1 MGARGTGAGSHS
13 RKPPPGPFCDGVAPR
28 VGGWPGITEVT
39 MNGNIQ
45 KMMKQ
50 AQKLQRQM
58 MEAQEALAEE
68 RVEATSGGGMVK
80 VVADGQ
86 QNVLE
91 IKIDREAVDPE
102 DVEMLEDLVLAAVSE
117 ALRKSRELA
126 EERMGAFTKGIKI
139 PGLT

>member
-1 MGARGTGAGSHS
+1 
-13 RKPPPGPFCDGVAPR
+13 
-28 VGGWPGITEVT
+28 

-58 MEAQEALAEE
+58 LEAQEALAEE
-68 RVEATSGGGMVK
+68 RVEATSGGGTVR

-86 QNVLE
+86 QNILE
-91 IKIDREAVDPE
+91 VKIAPEAVDPD

-117 ALRKSRELA
+117 ALKKSRELA
-126 EERMGAFTKGIKI
+126 EERLGAFTKGLKI
-139 PGLT
+139 PGL

>member
-1 MGARGTGAGSHS
+1 
-13 RKPPPGPFCDGVAPR
+13 
-28 VGGWPGITEVT
+28 

-58 MEAQEALAEE
+58 LEAQEALAEE
-68 RVEATSGGGMVK
+68 RVEGSAGGGMVK

-91 IKIDREAVDPE
+91 VAINPEAVDPE
-102 DVEMLEDLVLAAVSE
+102 DVEMLQDLVLAAVSE

-126 EERMGAFTKGIKI
+126 EERMGAFTKGMKI